1 MHTTSVTLLLR
12 LKDGGDE
19 ADWRR
24 FTNLYTPLLYYW
36 ATRNGLQQSDAA
48 DLVQDVLVLLVKK
61 LPEFAYDKKGSF
73 RGWLRTVTLNR
84 LRDLQRRRVEA
95 TLGEATLDEGTPPV
109 DQAADQDDRDTFWE
123 VEYRQHLVARA
134 LEIMRDSF
142 EPNTW
147 KACWEMVVNGK
158 KASQVGADLG
168 LSEGAVYVAKSR
180 VLKRL
185 RKELEGLWD

>member
-1 MHTTSVTLLLR
+1 MHSTSATLLLR

-24 FTNLYTPLLYYW
+24 FMNLYTPLLYYW
-36 ATRNGLQQSDAA
+36 ATRNGLQAADAA

-61 LPEFAYDKKGSF
+61 LPEFTYDEQGSF

-84 LRDLQRRRVEA
+84 LRDLQRRRGET
-95 TLGEATLDEGTPPV
+95 TLEDGEWPI
-109 DQAADQDDRDTFWE
+109 DQAAEEDTRDAFWE

-134 LEIMRDSF
+134 LEVMRDSF
-142 EPNTW
+142 EPTTW
-147 KACWEMVVNGK
+147 KACWEMVVKGK
-158 KASQVGADLG
+158 KAAQVGAELG
-168 LSEGAVYVAKSR
+168 ISEGAVYVAKSR
-180 VLKRL
+180 VVKRL